1 MATSGITSML
11 NSRLRLSG
19 LSSGLD
25 TDTMVK
31 QLMSLEQAKVDKVKQ
46 SRMLLEWKRDDYR
59 SMINSIRSFKDEYF
73 DVLKPATNMRS
84 TSSFMAYKTTYSGAA
99 TSSYFTATA
108 GAGAIAGS
116 FSISSVQLA
125 TAAKATS
132 SGAVT
137 GAVAGAAVDAGTV
150 ISAANDNNKISVTFN
165 GTTKEITMTDGI
177 SGSAAIAADLNSKLA
192 SAFGAGKITVD
203 GDGGNITFNTASTN
217 VLSIGSTYNGG
228 YTSIFGKTISS
239 PVTLDSLNNKFT
251 VTLNGAAPVTIELAE
266 GTYADADA
274 LMSEVQA
281 KINNDPGLN
290 GKVRVLNQSDR
301 LVLKAI
307 GSTGSASGAL
317 ANQNVTSG
325 VTIDSSNKTFDVT
338 IDGVTKSIT
347 LEEKAYSKNE
357 LLTAVQAQLNTAF
370 GSNKAMVS
378 VDEATGKLRF
388 EGISSTATLSAGREE
403 SGGLAALG
411 FETANKSNK
420 LDLTAKLS
428 AAAGFFGISPLTAS
442 DGDND
447 GYDVEFTVNG
457 KEFRFKS
464 SVNSIG
470 DVINAVNGDSE
481 AGVTMTYD
489 QLNDK
494 FVVTSKT
501 MGVTAG
507 VKIEDVAGN
516 GNLMA
521 SMGLSGVNA
530 NGTDAS
536 ITYNDGTGDQTIT
549 RASNDF
555 TINGIEISLK
565 KEYSGSVGDPIDVK
579 IEGDPTKVL
588 DLVKGFINKY
598 NELIDKINSELS
610 EKTYKDFAPLTDEQK
625 QAMTEKDIEQWEEKA
640 KSGMLKNDS
649 IISSF
654 ASKMRETLYKEVE
667 GISTKLYS
675 IGIST
680 GSWDQKG
687 KLVINEDK
695 LKAAIAESPENVV
708 SLFTKESTIKY
719 SPDMSAA
726 DRATR
731 DSENGIANRMY
742 DVMQDFI
749 RTTRNSDGQ
758 KGMLLE
764 RAGIAGDITENTSTL
779 SKEISN
785 KDTLIATLLDKLV
798 DKENQYYAKFT
809 AMETALSR
817 MNSQMSWLT
826 QQMSG

>member
-1 MATSGITSML
+1 MATSSITSAI

-31 QLMSLEQAKVDKVKQ
+31 QLMSLEQARVDKVKQ
-46 SRMLLEWKRDDYR
+46 SRTQLEWKRDDYR
-59 SMINSIRSFKDEYF
+59 SIINSIRSFRDDFF

-84 TSSFMAYKTTYSGAA
+84 TSSFMAYKTTYSGAE

-108 GAGAIAGS
+108 GAGAITES

-125 TAAKATS
+125 KAARATS

-137 GAVAGAAVDAGTV
+137 GAVSGAAINAGTV

-177 SGSAAIAADLNSKLA
+177 SGATAIAADLNSKLA

-203 GDGGNITFNTASTN
+203 GTGGNIVFDTAGTN

-228 YTSIFGKTISS
+228 YDTILGKTISS
-239 PVTLDSLNNKFT
+239 PVTLNSLNNKFT
-251 VTLNGAAPVTIELAE
+251 VTLNGTTKTIAVDE

-274 LMSEVQA
+274 LMAKVQE
-281 KINNDPGLN
+281 KINSDSDLN
-290 GKVRVLNQSDR
+290 GKVRVLNQSNK

-307 GSTGSASGAL
+307 GSTGSASGTL
-317 ANQNVTSG
+317 ANQNVTGG

-357 LLTAVQAQLNTAF
+357 LLTAVQSQLNTAF

-388 EGISSTATLSAGREE
+388 EGISSTDTLSAGRKE

-411 FETANKSNK
+411 FENANRSNK
-420 LDLTAKLS
+420 LNLTTKLS
-428 AAAGFFGISPLTAS
+428 EAAGLFGISPLTAS

-464 SVNSIG
+464 TENTIS

-481 AGVTMTYD
+481 AGVTMAYD

-494 FVVTSKT
+494 FLVTSKT
-501 MGVTAG
+501 MGATAG
-507 VKIEDVAGN
+507 IQIADVAGN

-521 SMGLSGVNA
+521 AMGLSGVNA
-530 NGTDAS
+530 SGTDAS

-555 TINGIEISLK
+555 TINGIAISLK
-565 KEYSGSVGDPIDVK
+565 KEYSSSVGDPIDVK
-579 IEGDPTKVL
+579 IAGDPTKTL
-588 DLVKGFINKY
+588 DLVKNFVSKY

-610 EKTYKDFAPLTDEQK
+610 EKTYKDYTPLTDEQK
-625 QAMTEKDIEQWEEKA
+625 EAMTEKDIELWEEKA
-640 KSGMLKNDS
+640 KSGMLRNDS
-649 IISSF
+649 ILSSF

-680 GSWDQKG
+680 GTWDQKG
-687 KLVINEDK
+687 KLVVNEDK
-695 LKAAIAESPENVV
+695 LKAAIAESPESVV
-708 SLFTKESTIKY
+708 SLFTKESSIAY

-749 RTTRNSDGQ
+749 RTSRNSEGQ
-758 KGMLLE
+758 KGLFLE
-764 RAGIAGDITENTSTL
+764 RAGITGDITENTNML

-785 KDTLIATLLDKLV
+785 KDTLIASLLEKLA
-798 DKENQYYAKFT
+798 DKENQYYARFT
-809 AMETALSR
+809 AMETALTQ

-826 QQMSG
+826 SQMSG